1 MIFPGTR
8 SPRFDARSGL
18 IGSPSC
24 DVRNADGQTFSPVFE
39 LISSVPRIPG
49 MTITGRFPVRA
60 RAEAKMCS
68 RLGVRRAEIHAL
80 ETRES
85 AIRTKNKCRERS
97 IGGLVNWH
105 RPTTIN
111 KTRDESGAKAVI
123 DIDYCYIRSAGVQH
137 AEQRRDPSK
146 RCSIPD
152 TRWHSHHRD
161 TYEPTNNR
169 RQGAFHSCGDDDDTR
184 TL

>member
-8 SPRFDARSGL
+8 SSWFDARFGL

-49 MTITGRFPVRA
+49 MTITGRFPVLA
-60 RAEAKMCS
+60 LAEAKMCS

-80 ETRES
+80 ETMES
-85 AIRTKNKCRERS
+85 AIRSKSNCRERAT
-97 IGGLVNWH
+97 GHLVNWH

-111 KTRDESGAKAVI
+111 EARDKTRAKTVI
-123 DIDYCYIRSAGVQH
+123 
-137 AEQRRDPSK
+137 
-146 RCSIPD
+146 
-152 TRWHSHHRD
+152 
-161 TYEPTNNR
+161 
-169 RQGAFHSCGDDDDTR
+169 
-184 TL
+184 